1 MRLGIVR
8 RLLPLWAMLLLGACA
23 QTIAQCERSGDVRLS
38 SSGQVVDLPA
48 GCEVKEI
55 TGSGLA
61 VLECRDG
68 REGFAFAL
76 E

>member
-1 MRLGIVR
+1 MGIVR
-8 RLLPLWAMLLLGACA
+8 RSLPLWAMLLLGACA
-23 QTIAQCERSGDVRLS
+23 QTIAQCERNGDVRLS
-38 SSGQVVDLPA
+38 SRDQVADLPE
-48 GCEVKEI
+48 GCQVTEV

-76 E
+76 K